1 MASRAQIAR
10 SPAPAQRA
18 PTGSYVRDE
27 PVKTDVH
34 PEEAFRA
41 LMKVDPDCEPVE
53 DNDRD

>member
-1 MASRAQIAR
+1 
-10 SPAPAQRA
+10 
-18 PTGSYVRDE
+18 VRDE